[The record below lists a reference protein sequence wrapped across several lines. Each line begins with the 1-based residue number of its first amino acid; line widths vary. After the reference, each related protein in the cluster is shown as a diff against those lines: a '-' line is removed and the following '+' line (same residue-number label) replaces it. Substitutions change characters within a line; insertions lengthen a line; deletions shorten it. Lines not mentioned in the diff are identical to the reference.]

1 MLLGTVGLHVA
12 MGQLRGRCTASEG
25 VLEGLQGSLG
35 GYRVSLG
42 VLLGNTGR
50 DIWALRELSVGCHEK
65 GKGNLGE
72 SKGQPGGWKG
82 ILQERKGNPG

>member
-1 MLLGTVGLHVA
+1 MLGIVGHHVG

-25 VLEGLQGSLG
+25 VLEGLQGSVG

-50 DIWALRELSVGCHEK
+50 DIGALRE
-65 GKGNLGE
+65 
-72 SKGQPGGWKG
+72 
-82 ILQERKGNPG
+82 

>member
-12 MGQLRGRCTASEG
+12 MGQIWGRCTASEG
-25 VLEGLQGSLG
+25 VLEGLQGSVG

-50 DIWALRELSVGCHEK
+50 DIWALRE
-65 GKGNLGE
+65 
-72 SKGQPGGWKG
+72 
-82 ILQERKGNPG
+82 